1 MEFDEGLRIVTSL
14 MEISVKTA
22 PKARGIDTIV
32 TKAFTGDEL
41 KAIAARMEE
50 MAEQLGAPF
59 FTRDATSIR
68 HAGACLVVG
77 CRGFE
82 ATGLS
87 CGACGKTKC
96 SELQSQPL
104 QHGIDTVYSGPN
116 CAIRITDLGI
126 AIGSAVKTAS
136 MHNVDNR
143 VLFSAGCAAL
153 SLNLLPE
160 CTIAYAIP
168 LSVSEKNIFFDRVT

>member
-32 TKAFTGDEL
+32 TKTFTGDEL
-41 KAIAARMEE
+41 KTIAARMEE

-59 FTRDATSIR
+59 FTRDAASIR
-68 HAGACLVVG
+68 HAGACLVIG

-82 ATGLS
+82 TTGLN

-96 SELQSQPL
+96 SELQNQPL